1 MKKIYSGLLV
11 LLFGISIAMGQTN
24 LQIHAGTNFTNLTFL
39 PNAENPNYSLQ
50 DRNGLFSFYGGL
62 AVEQSLNKRL
72 SIQYDFSFSY
82 FYDKETHY
90 CGSDWC
96 CMPRAGIKSNYFT
109 NSLVLMYQVLPNFK
123 AGAGA
128 FMGALENLRTEYSL
142 KELDFFDFEKPHF
155 GAQIKAQY
163 SYKNYGLELIYFR
176 ALEGSNPTFVYPKE
190 SIRLGVFYVL
200 VP

>member
-1 MKKIYSGLLV
+1 MKIIYAGLVV
-11 LLFGISIAMGQTN
+11 LLFGIAPVLGQTN
-24 LQIHAGTNFTNLTFL
+24 LQIHGGSSFTNLSFL
-39 PNAENPNYSLQ
+39 PDLENPSFSLP

-62 AVEQSLNKRL
+62 SVDQTLNKRL
-72 SIQYDFSFSY
+72 SLQYDFSFSY

-90 CGSDWC
+90 CTSDWC

-109 NSLVLMYQVLPNFK
+109 NSLILMYQMLPNLK

-142 KELDFFDFEKPHF
+142 KELDFFDFERPHF

-176 ALEGSNPTFVYPKE
+176 ALEGANPTFVYPKA